1 MANFFKDN
9 PDIDF
14 HLTHGDWD
22 EVIRL
27 KEADFSDAGIYPDA
41 PFDVQD
47 AIDGYRHVLDLVGEI
62 AGEQIAPRSTD
73 VDEEGSVLEGGK
85 VRYAAGIQAAI
96 RELSQADL
104 MGMTLP
110 RRYGGL
116 NMPTFVYNL
125 AIEMISQGDA
135 SLMTIFGLQDI
146 AETIYEFASDEIK
159 DHYLPKFCTGEVTGA
174 MVLTEPDAGSD
185 LQAVTLRAHE
195 DPEHGCWRL
204 NGVKRFISNGCGHV
218 LLVLA
223 RSEPGSTGARGL
235 SLFVCEQGPTVKIRR
250 LEKKLGIRG
259 SPTCEIQFVNTPAQ
273 LIGQRKRGLTQYV
286 MALMN
291 GARIGIAGQA
301 VGIAQAACNAAKSFA
316 DAREQFGKKIRD
328 IPPVRNML
336 AEMNTQIEAAR
347 VLNMRTAVEVDL
359 DRYLGEQLESGEI
372 TERERF
378 NELKARHTHA
388 KRCAAMLT
396 PMSKLFA
403 TEMCQ
408 YVTTTAIQVH
418 GGSGYMKDYPV
429 ERYFRDARITNIYE
443 GTSELQ
449 VVAAIL
455 GVTSGTFMKFL
466 SDLDKPMDGKVDPD
480 LLDALREHVRTMEKT
495 IGEYNQQD
503 EAFRQL
509 YARDL
514 VDTAME
520 IIVSYLFLNASRY
533 TDHKKVIARRYIT
546 QVLPK
551 IRMRLERIAIGERS
565 TLDLFEQ
572 VI

>member
-1 MANFFKDN
+1 MTNFFKDN

-27 KEADFSDAGIYPDA
+27 KEADFSDAGIYADA
-41 PFDVQD
+41 PFDAQD

-62 AGEQIAPRSTD
+62 AGEQIAPRSAD

-104 MGMTLP
+104 MGITLP

-159 DHYLPKFCTGEVTGA
+159 DHYLPKFCNGEVTGA

-185 LQAVTLRAHE
+185 LQAVALRAHE
-195 DPEHGCWRL
+195 DTENSCWRL

-223 RSEPGSTGARGL
+223 RSEPGSATARGL
-235 SLFVCEQGPTVKIRR
+235 SLLICEQGPTVKIRR

-259 SPTCEIQFVNTPAQ
+259 SPTCEIQFMNTPAQ

-291 GARIGIAGQA
+291 GARIGIAGQG
-301 VGIAQAACNAAKSFA
+301 VGIAQAAYNAAMSFA
-316 DAREQFGKKIRD
+316 EAREQFGKKIKD
-328 IPPVRNML
+328 MPPVRNML
-336 AEMNTQIEAAR
+336 AEMKTQIEAAR
-347 VLNMRTAVEVDL
+347 ALNMRTAVEVDL
-359 DRYLGEQLESGEI
+359 DRYLGDQLESGKI
-372 TERERF
+372 TERERLD
-378 NELKARHTHA
+378 ELKARHIHA

-396 PMSKLFA
+396 PMSKLLA

-455 GVTSGTFMKFL
+455 GVTSGTLMKFL
-466 SDLDKPMDGKVDPD
+466 SDLDKPVDGKVDPD
-480 LLDALREHVRTMEKT
+480 LLDALRDHVKKMEKS
-495 IGEYNQQD
+495 IAEYNQQD

-514 VDTAME
+514 VDNAME
-520 IIVSYLFLNASRY
+520 TIVSYLFLNASRH
-533 TDHKKVIARRYIT
+533 TEHKKVIARRYVT
-546 QVLPK
+546 
-551 IRMRLERIAIGERS
+551 
-565 TLDLFEQ
+565 
-572 VI
+572 